1 MMDLRLEELM
11 LESRQVERE
20 RALTRVMRLR
30 EAKVGVGGTVMARRW
45 FAARLIALGSRV
57 APPEGAGECSRATT
71 WDGRLP
77 AT

>member
-11 LESRQVERE
+11 LESRRLERE
-20 RALTRVMRLR
+20 RALTRAVRLR
-30 EAKVGVGGTVMARRW
+30 EARADIGRMVMARRW

-57 APPEGAGECSRATT
+57 APPERKGECSSATT
-71 WDGRLP
+71 RDGRLP